1 MTKSLFQRSNRF
13 AYCVSMNPKTL
24 IFIIG
29 PQAVGKMTVGQELSR
44 ATGYKFMHNHQTIDL
59 LLPIFDYGS
68 PSFVRLLKEF
78 RRSIFEEVAANDSPG
93 FIFSFVP
100 DFDSVLDRAET
111 ESYAEPFR
119 RRNGR
124 VLFVELEAPLDIRL
138 ERNRGEQRLH
148 HKPSKRDVEF
158 SQQLLLDGEDCR
170 SNSNGDFPY
179 PDRHLKINNQSLSPR
194 EVVARVCT
202 HFELP
207 LGE

>member
-1 MTKSLFQRSNRF
+1 
-13 AYCVSMNPKTL
+13 MNPKTL

-44 ATGYKFMHNHQTIDL
+44 ATGFKFLHNHATIEL

-68 PSFVRLLKEF
+68 PSFMRLSKEF
-78 RRSIFEEVAANDSPG
+78 RRGIFEEVAANDAIPG
-93 FIFSFVP
+93 FIFSFMP
-100 DFDSVLDRAET
+100 DFDSALDRAET

-124 VLFVELEAPLDIRL
+124 VLFVELKAPLSTRL
-138 ERNRGEQRLH
+138 ERNRSEGRLH
-148 HKPSKRDVEF
+148 HKPSKRDIEF
-158 SQQLLLDGEDCR
+158 SQRLLFEGEACR

-179 PDRHLKINNQSLSPR
+179 PDRHLKIDNENLSPR
-194 EVVARVCT
+194 EVVEQVCV

-207 LGE
+207 PYQGS

>member
-1 MTKSLFQRSNRF
+1 
-13 AYCVSMNPKTL
+13 
-24 IFIIG
+24 
-29 PQAVGKMTVGQELSR
+29 MTVGQELSR
-44 ATGYKFMHNHQTIDL
+44 ATGFKFMHNHQTIDL
-59 LLPIFDYGS
+59 LLPVFDYGS
-68 PSFVRLLKEF
+68 PSFVRLLKDF
-78 RRSIFEEVAANDSPG
+78 RRSIFEEVAANDSIPG

-100 DFDSVLDRAET
+100 GFDSILDRADT

-124 VLFVELEAPLDIRL
+124 VLFVELEAPLSTRL

-194 EVVARVCT
+194 EVVARVCDG
-202 HFELP
+202 FELP
-207 LGE
+207 FSE